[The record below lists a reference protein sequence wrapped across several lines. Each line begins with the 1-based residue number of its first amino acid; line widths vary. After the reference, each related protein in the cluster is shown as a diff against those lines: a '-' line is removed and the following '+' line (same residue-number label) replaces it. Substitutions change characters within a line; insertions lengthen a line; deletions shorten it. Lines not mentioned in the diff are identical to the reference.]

1 MIKNAFLLTIFFT
14 LLLGGA
20 YPLTIFLIGR
30 IFFPFQAGGSLLFFP
45 ERQTIVGSQ
54 LIGQNFASPQYFHM
68 RPSSTP
74 NEEYNAISSSG
85 SLRGPASPAFLEDIN
100 ARIEWYRSRNDIG
113 EDICIPIDA
122 VTSSASGLDPHISI
136 TNALLQAPRVAAV
149 RGIPEEE
156 VHAALQKY
164 TEHPFFGILGETRV
178 NVLMLNLALDH
189 AFVEK
194 EQ

>member
-1 MIKNAFLLTIFFT
+1 MVFFT

-30 IFFPFQAGGSLLFFP
+30 ICFPFQAGGSLLFFP
-45 ERQTIVGSQ
+45 ERQSIVGSQ
-54 LIGQNFASPQYFHM
+54 LIGQKFSSPHYFHM

-74 NEEYNAISSSG
+74 DEEYNASSSSG
-85 SLRGPASPAFLEDIN
+85 SLRGPASRAFLEDIT
-100 ARIEWYRSRNDIG
+100 ARIEWYRAGNDLSD
-113 EDICIPIDA
+113 DICIPIDA

-136 TNALLQAPRVAAV
+136 TNALLQTPRVATV

-156 VHAALQKY
+156 VHILVQQY
-164 TEHPFFGILGETRV
+164 TERPFFGLLGEMRV
-178 NVLMLNLALDH
+178 NVLMLNLALDR